1 MKTKFKLFNF
11 LGIPVNLNILFLAL
25 FLFLPVSVAVSVFIS
40 VLIHE
45 MAHAYIAQRKGYN
58 VYGIEIGLFNGSAAI
73 DTNIHERDSIPVT
86 AAGPISNLLLLMLSG
101 LFYLLIIANP
111 SGSMTVEFLENFMY
125 VNLFLFLF
133 NILPIYPMD
142 GGRILKDYLL
152 IKNRRTANKISN
164 KVSLVFSSL
173 LIIGSLIYGYLFMAI
188 FGLFFAY
195 TALKNLKLI
204 KF

>member
-25 FLFLPVSVAVSVFIS
+25 FLLLPVSVAVSVFAS

-73 DTNIHERDSIPVT
+73 DSNIHERDSIPVT
-86 AAGPISNLLLLMLSG
+86 AAGPISNLILLMISG
-101 LFYLLIIANP
+101 LFFLLIKDNS
-111 SGSMTVEFLENFMY
+111 SGSMIVDFLENFMY

-152 IKNRRTANKISN
+152 IKNRRIANKISN

-173 LIIGSLIYGYLFMAI
+173 LIIGSLMYGYLFTAL